1 MKVLVFGA
9 GRKSEVVSIENSK
22 EAILQLLGG
31 KCVSRM
37 FPSIGQDM
45 KFFAKSA
52 DLLENGA
59 GPDDIIVAVAL
70 TESGE
75 GFQSV
80 KAWQVGRALRAV
92 RVLREKKAGADHA
105 PAAAKRKA
113 KRSVKK
119 DDTAK

>member
-1 MKVLVFGA
+1 MKVFVFGA
-9 GRKSEVVSIENSK
+9 GQKSEVVNIENS
-22 EAILQLLGG
+22 EDAILQLLGG
-31 KCVSRM
+31 KGVGRV
-37 FPSIGQDM
+37 FPSVGQDM

-59 GPDDIIVAVAL
+59 GPDDMIVAAAL

-80 KAWQVGRALRAV
+80 KTWQAGRALRVV
-92 RVLREKKAGADHA
+92 RALYRKKAEPA
-105 PAAAKRKA
+105 PAAAKRKT
-113 KRSVKK
+113 KRSVK